1 MKKIMKSLLCS
12 VPLLALGQ
20 AQAEAQDLSSLYTPN
35 LFLGTV
41 DVRIPLYDQNGIGAS
56 LSYNTKGIPVREMA
70 GVTGLHWN
78 LQTGGAIY
86 RRIKG
91 IPDEVRYKPF
101 YKPGEFID
109 ATHEA
114 VAGKYTDYIGRLYEP
129 LIPSN
134 TKVFTDPESDEY
146 TFSVGNQSFTFYFG
160 RNGAIFTNP
169 KNKFEV
175 YFFRDGSYRKPDDL
189 SSLADY
195 TTPFYSHNIK
205 VLDVEQQKQYYFSP
219 SLRTDALLTEYFLDP
234 TLSFQIT
241 GLGGWY
247 TEPVNGMIPEQW
259 KLDSVVAVGNRVT
272 KFSYEIFEMSPLA
285 AQDSSWIGQIFPGYV
300 IPQIAPVMKKS
311 KFYQVSSIEYPN
323 RIKLNFVYNTT
334 FKRKDIDPKNPN
346 ADSYPFLEEV
356 KLQEGDNMIRY
367 RFEYAYY
374 FSGLPPTYEVGM
386 NYTTTGDAAD
396 MYSLKLKGITQYSA
410 DGTESFLMYQFHY
423 NNKKQRRFGTNMDL
437 YGYYNDGYPTRFNKA
452 EHSLYNVNYNYN
464 YPGDPVEY
472 PVKGSSEAAAWGLL
486 NGIENGYGGKVEFKY
501 AKHSGLV
508 TVASPLQ
515 SAHAGLISPA
525 GLSDGVRI
533 DSIISTDKHNPLKR
547 DVTHF
552 EYSQGQQL
560 LAGGFCSDY
569 LYAYTIGRISN
580 QSETF
585 ISPSLLFQGSNHGY
599 GLVNMVS
606 RNKAQEL
613 LSRTEYTFSNFK
625 DGTAPAKVLVTGG
638 GQVAITPP
646 FFTGKQ
652 RVREW
657 EIGLPLSI
665 KQYDNKNLLVAETRN
680 EYISRLDT
688 ATAIAMQLTEYN
700 RRISLQDDWLFQA
713 PIVGSSN
720 NYPENIRNFTE
731 SIDPYIP
738 YRGKSLLAKTVNYK
752 YESNSLAIADSVI
765 YRYDERDNQKYSYV
779 RNSRGELIRY
789 ANIYN
794 YELSPVTVSGNATL
808 STLQTRGREL
818 LIGTER
824 WKSPAS
830 AGLPEDLA
838 PVTGS
843 ERLMDAAIFKF
854 DFLPN
859 QVLATKAVY
868 GLETESPL
876 PGNTYREGM
885 FSIGDPGYIAYSQ
898 VAKVWQNQ
906 PLPDYLVQSTEAQL
920 FDDRGNVSQA
930 YIPATKQYKVNIF
943 DPNNFNKIVEVSN
956 AKKNEVAFADFD
968 HTLEGNMVYNLDHI
982 NRIGSLVSPVI
993 PPPAVSGIS
1002 RCISG
1007 NAYLTIN
1014 ASASTAKQ
1022 VYTSGLS
1029 TGKEYRATFWASDHA
1044 TPQFGIE
1051 GGSQF
1056 SLVHIATKGR
1066 FRQYEVIFSLAPGQE
1081 NVRIGINSPAN
1092 IALEDIRI
1100 CPSNALMQNWLYAP
1114 LTGVASVTDALGRL
1128 TYFEYD
1134 KLGRLVLT
1142 RDQDGNI
1149 LEKKIYD
1156 AN

>member
-1 MKKIMKSLLCS
+1 MKKITKGLLCS
-12 VPLLALGQ
+12 VPLLAVGKL
-20 AQAEAQDLSSLYTPN
+20 QAEAQDLSSLYTPN

-70 GVTGLHWN
+70 GVAGLHWN
-78 LQTGGAIY
+78 LQAGGTIY
-86 RRIKG
+86 RKIKG
-91 IPDEVRYKPF
+91 IPDEFRYEAFFPYNGPF
-101 YKPGEFID
+101 IN
-109 ATHEA
+109 AAHET
-114 VAGKYTDYIGRLYEP
+114 VAGKYRHYIGRLYEP
-129 LIPSN
+129 LVPAAAN
-134 TKVFTDPESDEY
+134 VFADPESDEY
-146 TFSVGNQSFTFYFG
+146 TFSVGNQSFNFYFG
-160 RNGAIFTNP
+160 RNGKVFTNP
-169 KNKFEV
+169 KNKFEI
-175 YFFRDGSYRKPDDL
+175 YFFRDGSYRKADDV
-189 SSLADY
+189 SSLANY
-195 TTPFYSHNIK
+195 TDPGTSHNIK
-205 VLDVEQQKQYYFSP
+205 VLDQEEQKEYYFSP
-219 SLRTDALLTEYFLDP
+219 SVRTDATVTEYFLDP
-234 TLSFQIT
+234 GLTLFSMNM
-241 GLGGWY
+241 GGWY
-247 TEPVNGMIPEQW
+247 FSQINSLFPEQW

-272 KFSYEIFEMSPLA
+272 KFSYELFELSNEA
-285 AQDSSWIGQIFPGYV
+285 AQDSSWVGEILIGYTMPRV
-300 IPQIAPVMKKS
+300 APTIKKS
-311 KFYQVSSIEYPN
+311 KFYQVASIEYPN

-334 FKRKDIDPKNPN
+334 IKRKDIDPKNPN
-346 ADSYPFLEEV
+346 ADRYPFLEEV
-356 KLQEGDNMIRY
+356 KLQEGDQSIRY
-367 RFEYAYY
+367 RFDYAYY
-374 FSGLPPTYEVGM
+374 YSGLPPGYEVAM
-386 NYTTTGDAAD
+386 NYSTTGDAAD

-410 DGTESFLMYQFHY
+410 DGTESFPMYRFQY
-423 NNKKQRRFGTNMDL
+423 IDKKQRRFGANLDL
-437 YGYYNDGYPTRFNKA
+437 YGYYNDGYPARFNNDA
-452 EHSLYNVNYNYN
+452 HSI
-464 YPGDPVEY
+464 PGVAYIGASGTY
-472 PVKGSSEAAAWGLL
+472 PVKINTEAAAWGLL

-501 AKHSGLV
+501 AKHSGL
-508 TVASPLQ
+508 TAVASPLQ
-515 SAHAGLISPA
+515 SAHPGLINPA

-552 EYSQGQQL
+552 EYSQGQQFI
-560 LAGGFCSDY
+560 AGGFCSDD
-569 LYAYTIGRISN
+569 LSVFTTGRARYI
-580 QSETF
+580 SETF
-585 ISPSLLFQGSNHGY
+585 ISPNLLFQGSNHGY
-599 GLVNMVS
+599 GLVNMVT

-700 RRISLQDDWLFQA
+700 RRISIEDGWLFQS
-713 PIVGSSN
+713 PESISN
-720 NYPENIRNFTE
+720 PGTPYPENIRNFTV
-731 SIDPYIP
+731 STDPYIP

-752 YESNSLAIADSVI
+752 YESNSLSIADSVI

-808 STLQTRGREL
+808 STLQSRGREL

-824 WKSPAS
+824 WKSPA
-830 AGLPEDLA
+830 AANLPEDLS
-838 PVTGS
+838 PVTSS

-868 GLETESPL
+868 GLESEAPVT
-876 PGNTYREGM
+876 GNDYREGM
-885 FSIGDPGYIAYSQ
+885 FTSSAPGYTAYSQ

-920 FDDRGNVSQA
+920 FDARGNVSQA
-930 YIPATKQYKVNIF
+930 YIPATEEYKVNIF